1 MLGPSGI
8 PIPESQGKMLK
19 TYELACNIDIMC
31 SPRITI
37 AKGRFETSDPHVQ
50 RVIGHYP
57 GVTFISE
64 RPDEPVGIGTSFP
77 VVQPVVVSNG
87 GLQVKERRTQGG
99 RVSEG

>member
-1 MLGPSGI
+1 
-8 PIPESQGKMLK
+8 MLK

-57 GVTFISE
+57 GVTFVSE
-64 RPDEPVGIGTSFP
+64 RPDEPIGIGTSFAH
-77 VVQPVVVSNG
+77 VESVVVTNSC
-87 GLQVKERRTQGG
+87 GLQMKEKRPASARE
-99 RVSEG
+99 SPNS